1 MSANRELVERFYREI
16 IGRDSFSDPGTRDAM
31 PGLLDEDVELRQM
44 SSMFDT
50 AGLFH
55 GHDGFVEAGLEL
67 LRAFEDVWFEPE
79 RIEEDGDRVA
89 VRAIARGRGRSS
101 GAPFERRVSHM
112 VEITDGRIVRFEVQD
127 DPDWALRQIG
137 AL

>member
-1 MSANRELVERFYREI
+1 MSANRELVERFYRDVL
-16 IGRDSFSDPGTRDAM
+16 GRDAFSDPRTRDAM
-31 PGLLDEDVELRQM
+31 PGMLHEGVELRQM

-79 RIEEDGDRVA
+79 RIEEDGERVA
-89 VRAIARGRGRSS
+89 VTAIARGKGRSS
-101 GAPFERRVSHM
+101 GAPFERRVSHLL
-112 VEITDGRIVRFEVQD
+112 EIREGRIVRFDVRD
-127 DPDWALRQIG
+127 DPEWALREIG